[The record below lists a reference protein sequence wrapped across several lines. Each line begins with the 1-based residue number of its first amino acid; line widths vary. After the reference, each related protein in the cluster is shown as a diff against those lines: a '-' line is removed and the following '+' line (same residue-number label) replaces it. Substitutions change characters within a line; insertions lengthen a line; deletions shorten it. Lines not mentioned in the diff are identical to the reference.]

1 MNLPEILLNPSSSS
15 SSSGGLISS
24 QTQTSNG
31 IGVIH
36 DKPIT
41 DLALKTPI
49 SFLQEICFRIH
60 ATPTYSLCPSEAQC
74 TSSEPA
80 FLYRVVVD
88 DMIAFGKGTLMIPFV
103 QEAIN
108 NLSLGSSKKRAK
120 HKAAW
125 VMIEQCYAKLKVK
138 DDPLVQ
144 TIEQYLYERIIII
157 DLFSLI
163 ND

>member
-15 SSSGGLISS
+15 TMSSPIGLIST

-31 IGVIH
+31 VGVIH

-60 ATPTYSLCPSEAQC
+60 ATPTYSLCPSEAQSN
-74 TSSEPA
+74 SSEPA

-88 DMIAFGKGTLMIPFV
+88 DMIAFGKGRSID
-103 QEAIN
+103 
-108 NLSLGSSKKRAK
+108 RR
-120 HKAAW
+120 
-125 VMIEQCYAKLKVK
+125 
-138 DDPLVQ
+138 
-144 TIEQYLYERIIII
+144 YLNIR
-157 DLFSLI
+157 
-163 ND
+163 

>member
-1 MNLPEILLNPSSSS
+1 MNLPDTLLSSLSIKS
-15 SSSGGLISS
+15 DNNEQSVPLLSTQTQSMSSSGI
-24 QTQTSNG
+24 
-31 IGVIH
+31 IH

-88 DMIAFGKGTLMIPFV
+88 DMIAFGKG
-103 QEAIN
+103 
-108 NLSLGSSKKRAK
+108 
-120 HKAAW
+120 
-125 VMIEQCYAKLKVK
+125 
-138 DDPLVQ
+138 
-144 TIEQYLYERIIII
+144 
-157 DLFSLI
+157 
-163 ND
+163 

>member
-1 MNLPEILLNPSSSS
+1 MNIPDTLLSSLALNSDNNESGVPLLP
-15 SSSGGLISS
+15 
-24 QTQTSNG
+24 TQAQAINNTG
-31 IGVIH
+31 TIH

-88 DMIAFGKGTLMIPFV
+88 DMIAFGKGKCTLF
-103 QEAIN
+103 
-108 NLSLGSSKKRAK
+108 
-120 HKAAW
+120 
-125 VMIEQCYAKLKVK
+125 
-138 DDPLVQ
+138 
-144 TIEQYLYERIIII
+144 
-157 DLFSLI
+157 
-163 ND
+163 

>member
-1 MNLPEILLNPSSSS
+1 MNLPDTLLSSLSIKSDKTESS
-15 SSSGGLISS
+15 VPLLST
-24 QTQTSNG
+24 QTQPTSGTG
-31 IGVIH
+31 IIH

-88 DMIAFGKGTLMIPFV
+88 DMIAFGKG
-103 QEAIN
+103 
-108 NLSLGSSKKRAK
+108 R
-120 HKAAW
+120 
-125 VMIEQCYAKLKVK
+125 
-138 DDPLVQ
+138 
-144 TIEQYLYERIIII
+144 
-157 DLFSLI
+157 
-163 ND
+163 